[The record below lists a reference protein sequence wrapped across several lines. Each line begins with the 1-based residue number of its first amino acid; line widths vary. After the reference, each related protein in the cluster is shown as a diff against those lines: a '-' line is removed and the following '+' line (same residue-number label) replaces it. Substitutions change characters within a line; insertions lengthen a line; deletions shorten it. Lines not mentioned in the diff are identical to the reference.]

1 MAYYDDADYN
11 ANLGYEPEDAGS
23 VTSYVTG
30 TGFPGGSVD
39 SRTKKNRKLMEDMKS
54 ADKGYHC
61 IKTKKSKIEF
71 YSTNYTPG
79 TRIRD
84 AMTGMRYK
92 HLVGSRDE
100 YLFFKVAFCTGQC
113 GQETQIIFY
122 DSPEDYEKNQK
133 CTLPDSTKSTWRE
146 RYNEELLIRKYEA
159 DRRTFGDMV
168 VVH

>member
-11 ANLGYEPEDAGS
+11 ANLGYEPEDAVS
-23 VTSYVTG
+23 EASYVTG
-30 TGFPGGSVD
+30 SGFPGGSVD
-39 SRTKKNRKLMEDMKS
+39 SRTKKNRKLMEEMKS
-54 ADKGYHC
+54 VDKGYHI
-61 IKTKKSKIEF
+61 IKTKKSRLEF

-92 HLVGSRDE
+92 YLVGSRDE
-100 YLFFKVAFCTGQC
+100 FLFFKTAFCTGQC
-113 GQETQIIFY
+113 GQDTQILFY
-122 DSPEDYEKNQK
+122 DSPEEYEKNHK
-133 CTLPDSTKSTWRE
+133 CTLPDMIKTAWRE
-146 RYNEELLIRKYEA
+146 RYNEELLLRKYES